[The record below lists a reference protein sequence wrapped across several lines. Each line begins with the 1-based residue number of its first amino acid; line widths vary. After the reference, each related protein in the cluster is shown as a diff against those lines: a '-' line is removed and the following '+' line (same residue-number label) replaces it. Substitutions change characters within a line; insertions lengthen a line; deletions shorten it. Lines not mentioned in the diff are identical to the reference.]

1 MDPATALK
9 PRFEEGE
16 YSCTW
21 LIPNGVSDESPARVP
36 GTLTLEGGRVP
47 TGHGYGPEVPT
58 SVSASGLTSLPQ
70 TTYHP
75 ALKCELAIGAVATL
89 LNARLRVWAPER
101 VNISAS
107 AVLVGQGYPADSSAR
122 ICQIKTQVTGLES
135 ITATAP
141 LDRAIQIPRNGERVT
156 FELAPSPSARLAWED
171 ESAILIADYAS
182 SAASADLYGTRH
194 LFSPTLQL
202 DIDEPLPFLE
212 FSALWIDPIHRLAA
226 VSIGQRQA
234 ITHVTAVGE
243 DEDGNDG
250 KWEVFAKGVT
260 QAPYASVEKEVRETK
275 SALALGPDGDS
286 LLAIIRKWNDLDAM
300 RHPIIHSFGREVG
313 SLTDQTPRAQF
324 LTLIQ
329 ALEGTHRSEE
339 AAKTAAEEDK
349 FTLKRPL
356 TYLSTAERKFLK
368 KNLARKPP
376 SGLDRALHWIDEGST
391 GSLGEAV
398 GSLDIIQA
406 KLDEKSATSW
416 ADAIRVIRNDYSH
429 ANRSYDPYELH
440 ELVEVLRRFAT
451 ETCLRLL
458 GASIASR
465 TRAIRPTV

>member
-324 LTLIQ
+324 LTL
-329 ALEGTHRSEE
+329 LNST
-339 AAKTAAEEDK
+339 
-349 FTLKRPL
+349 PL